1 MFENCI
7 SIYALKQAVAHQM
20 NMIGCPLQGWTWED
34 EVSHHNVHHNMAA
47 VDILNEGINR
57 REELKAQKKNRGPHV

>member
-7 SIYALKQAVAHQM
+7 SIYALKTALKHQM

-34 EVSHHNVHHNMAA
+34 EKSHYAVHHNMEA
-47 VDILNEGINR
+47 VDILDAAINR
-57 REELKAQKKNRGPHV
+57 RDEIRDGSFPR